1 MKAFDFIIRTKEDL
15 VRAVQT
21 YGFVPLFK
29 NSVPGFSV
37 EEHAVPEIWYSPG
50 SDDWAVWEWKGPVI
64 RECGC
69 AYGKFLEKKSVFIS
83 RERFP
88 DFANW
93 RRDGYDFD
101 ARWDDGLASYADR
114 DLYELLDKNAPVV
127 STALKKAGGYGGK
140 DGRKGFE
147 TSVTRLQ
154 AQGYVLISDFVYAKA
169 KDGREY
175 GWGLAQ
181 YSTPERFFGPSF
193 RENVYSR
200 TPEESYARI
209 LAPLREIL
217 PQAEEGQLKRLLRQ

>member
-1 MKAFDFIIRTKEDL
+1 MIGDLCIRTKKDLED
-15 VRAVQT
+15 AVEE
-21 YGFVPLFK
+21 YGFLPLFA

-64 RECGC
+64 RETGC

-83 RERFP
+83 REWFP

-114 DLYELLDKNAPVV
+114 DLYELLDKHAPVV

-140 DGRKGFE
+140 SGRKGFE

-154 AQGYVLISDFVYAKA
+154 AQGYILISDFVYPRAQ
-169 KDGREY
+169 DGHRY

-193 RENVYSR
+193 RETVYCR
-200 TPEESYARI
+200 TPEESYERI
-209 LAPLREIL
+209 LRHLRTVLPEADERLIRKIL
-217 PQAEEGQLKRLLRQ
+217 K

>member
-1 MKAFDFIIRTKEDL
+1 MFNNLCIRTKKDL
-15 VRAVQT
+15 EEAVEE
-21 YGFVPLFK
+21 YGFLPLFA

-37 EEHAVPEIWYSPG
+37 EEHAVPEVWYSEG
-50 SDDWAVWEWKGPVI
+50 SSDWPVWDWKGPVI

-83 RERFP
+83 REWFP

-114 DLYELLDKNAPVV
+114 DLYGLLEANAPIV
-127 STALKKAGGYGGK
+127 STALKKLGDYRKGG
-140 DGRKGFE
+140 RSGFE
-147 TSVTRLQ
+147 TSMTRLQ

-209 LAPLREIL
+209 LAHLREIL
-217 PQAEEGQLKRLLRQ
+217 PLAEEGQLKRLLRQ

>member
-1 MKAFDFIIRTKEDL
+1 MFNNLCIRTKKDL
-15 VRAVQT
+15 EEAVEE
-21 YGFVPLFK
+21 YGFLPLFA

-37 EEHAVPEIWYSPG
+37 EEHAVPEVWYSEG
-50 SDDWAVWEWKGPVI
+50 SSDWPVWDWKGPVI

-69 AYGKFLEKKSVFIS
+69 AYGKFFEKRAVFIS
-83 RERFP
+83 REWFP

-114 DLYELLDKNAPVV
+114 DLYGLLEANAPIV
-127 STALKKAGGYGGK
+127 STALKKLGDYRKGG
-140 DGRKGFE
+140 RSGFE
-147 TSVTRLQ
+147 TSMTRLQ

-209 LAPLREIL
+209 LAHLREIL
-217 PQAEEGQLKRLLRQ
+217 PQAEEGQLKCLLRQ